1 MNEVKI
7 NDVIVDLMVEKVKER
22 MNCDVIA
29 MDVPKNNGMK
39 KAIAIREKGV
49 RIVPT
54 IYIDDMISEIVDHKL
69 TVESAVEEIIDVYI
83 KNKEPEGIADIVSR
97 LSKETILQDVQYQ
110 LVNKEQNKARLEEVP
125 YKEFLDLAA
134 LYRTILQRTEEG
146 NAGIVINN
154 KLCEVYGISQE
165 ELEAAAKRNMEKE
178 TFKVASM
185 AEVLGFAG
193 IPIEDEVQM
202 YVCSNKSGING
213 ATIMFETKYFREL
226 AEKLESDLYI
236 LPSSISEVIAI
247 PISAGDLE
255 SLKEMVKSIN
265 GTEVAAEEV
274 LSDTVYKYIRE
285 EDKIIIA

>member
-1 MNEVKI
+1 MKEVKI
-7 NDVIVDLMVEKVKER
+7 NEVIVDLMVEKLKER
-22 MNCDVIA
+22 MNCDVVA
-29 MDVPKNNGMK
+29 MDVPKNNGIK

-54 IYIDDMISEIVDHKL
+54 IYIDDMISEIIDHKL
-69 TVESAVEEIIDVYI
+69 TVESAVEKIIDIYI
-83 KNKEPEGIADIVSR
+83 KNKEPEGIADIVSK
-97 LSKETILQDVQYQ
+97 LSKETILQGVQYQ
-110 LVNKEQNKARLEEVP
+110 LINKEQNKNRLEEIP

-185 AEVLGFAG
+185 AEVLGFVD
-193 IPIEDEVQM
+193 IPVDEVPM

-213 ATIMFETKYFREL
+213 ATIMLETKYFREL

>member
-7 NDVIVDLMVEKVKER
+7 NDVIVDLIVEKVKER
-22 MNCDVIA
+22 MSCDVIA

-39 KAIAIREKGV
+39 KAIAIREKRV

-54 IYIDDMISEIVDHKL
+54 IYIDDMISEIIAHKL
-69 TVESAVEEIIDVYI
+69 TVESAVEEIINIYI
-83 KNKEPEGIADIVSR
+83 KNKEPEGIADIVSK

-110 LVNKEQNKARLEEVP
+110 LINKEQNKDRLEEIP

-146 NAGIVINN
+146 NAGIV
-154 KLCEVYGISQE
+154 S
-165 ELEAAAKRNMEKE
+165 
-178 TFKVASM
+178 
-185 AEVLGFAG
+185 
-193 IPIEDEVQM
+193 EDEVPM
-202 YVCSNKSGING
+202 YMCSNKSGING
-213 ATIMFETKYFREL
+213 ATIMLETKYFREL